1 MGFSRIKTLSFRN
14 LQDQTVAIDGK
25 NIFLTGENGQ
35 GKSNFLE
42 LIYILCFG
50 SSFRTRQDSLFIKHG
65 ASEVTLFGYFSTERD
80 KNNTI
85 SYSMKN
91 GKKQIRFNGKAIH
104 DRKDLLQNIPSIV
117 FTHEDISFVN
127 GSPDR
132 RRWFYNQIMS
142 TYDPLFI
149 DVLRKYNKILKLRN
163 IELKKERSAL
173 IEILDVQL
181 AEAGLEIQRK
191 RKEAVHDFN
200 VTFSSLMKEISEI
213 DDDIIIKYVPSWHK
227 CTSMDQVL
235 DVLKTHSGRDSMM
248 GLTTT
253 GPHRDKFEYFSGKY
267 NFAKTAST
275 GQLRLISLIMRIIQA
290 LFYIK
295 RTSRKPILLLD
306 DVLLELDPRR
316 RKKIFS
322 FLPEYEQAFFTF
334 LPGENV
340 YKIIQ
345 QHAVV
350 YTVKEGVI
358 RKSEEG

>member
-14 LQDQTVAIDGK
+14 LIDQTVDIEGA

-65 ASEVTLFGYFSTERD
+65 ASEVTLFGNFSTGYD

-85 SYSMKN
+85 SYQLKHK
-91 GKKQIRFNGKAIH
+91 KKQIHLNGKPIH

-117 FTHEDISFVN
+117 FTHEDISYIN
-127 GSPDR
+127 GAPEK

-149 DVLRKYNKILKLRN
+149 DTLRKYNKILKLRN
-163 IELKKERSAL
+163 AALKDEKSS
-173 IEILDVQL
+173 IIDVLDVQL
-181 AEAGLEIQRK
+181 AEAGREIQQR
-191 RKEAVHDFN
+191 REYAVHEFN
-200 VTFSSLMKEISEI
+200 MTFSPLMKEISEI
-213 DDDIIIKYVPSWHK
+213 NSTVSIKYVPSWELSTSTEDILDTLHK
-227 CTSMDQVL
+227 NY
-235 DVLKTHSGRDSMM
+235 KRDSTM

-253 GPHRDKFEYFSGKY
+253 GPHRDKFEYYSDSY
-267 NFAKTAST
+267 NFEKIAST
-275 GQLRLISLIMRIIQA
+275 GQLRLISLIMRITQA
-290 LFYIK
+290 LFYTK
-295 RTSRKPILLLD
+295 KTSRRPILLLD

-316 RKKIFS
+316 REKFFT

-334 LPGENV
+334 LPGEHI
-340 YKIIQ
+340 YKNIQ
-345 QHAVV
+345 KGVKI

-358 RKSEEG
+358 QKNEES